1 MSEITD
7 EQAKA
12 AWDAY
17 CETSIHLENSNIDC
31 MRAAL
36 LAALSTPPVGA
47 ETGEPVA
54 MERLGE
60 CTSPIEKLKAIA
72 TAYPDYPTMLEG
84 ITEAVDEITRLE
96 LEVTRLRDIGNAW
109 LKQAETNSAELRTP
123 LFAAPPRS
131 DKANVVKAGDTVRVL
146 RARNAYGQDV
156 YDFGSK
162 PFAAGETFVVGRVDE
177 ESTGY
182 PCPIVF
188 PKGEGIDFW
197 RADDLEVVS
206 TSPVVPNTVGEASC
220 PGCSGTGWQGGNELF
235 GACDDCG
242 GSGKVSVEQK
252 HGA

>member
-1 MSEITD
+1 MSQITD
-7 EQAKA
+7 EQVERFKEAFIEESGSA
-12 AWDAY
+12 MWPTDAQFRRM
-17 CETSIHLENSNIDC
+17 LE
-31 MRAAL
+31 
-36 LAALSTPPVGA
+36 AALSTPPVGA

-54 MERLGE
+54 FITAQQLAG
-60 CTSPIEKLKAIA
+60 LKAGGQVA
-72 TAYPDYPTMLEG
+72 TLWS
-84 ITEAVDEITRLE
+84 
-96 LEVTRLRDIGNAW
+96 NAP
-109 LKQAETNSAELRTP
+109 APGYVP
-123 LFAAPPRS
+123 LFDAPPRS

-206 TSPVVPNTVGEASC
+206 TSPAVPNTVGEDK
-220 PGCSGTGWQGGNELF
+220 L
-235 GACDDCG
+235 
-242 GSGKVSVEQK
+242 
-252 HGA
+252 